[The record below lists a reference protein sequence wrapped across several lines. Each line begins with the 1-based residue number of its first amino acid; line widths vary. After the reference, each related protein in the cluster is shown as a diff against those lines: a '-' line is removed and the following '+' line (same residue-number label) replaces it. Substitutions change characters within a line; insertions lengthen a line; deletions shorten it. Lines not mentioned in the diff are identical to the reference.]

1 VSLQNV
7 LDGVDGTKLDHRSP
21 ELRGAGRR
29 VRNRRIRRGRT
40 NGIRTNRRSMMLW
53 ETKCLLFGAR

>member
-21 ELRGAGRR
+21 SCAEQGEGCGTGGSEGVERTGS
-29 VRNRRIRRGRT
+29 GRT
-40 NGIRTNRRSMMLW
+40 GDR
-53 ETKCLLFGAR
+53 